1 MKYQLSRLSYC
12 SEGCETNVL
21 REFFGVFFNF
31 MRKREL
37 NVQRLPLKKLASLMN
52 ILKKRYAGAYAD

>member
-1 MKYQLSRLSYC
+1 MPLRPFV
-12 SEGCETNVL
+12 NML